1 MNVWLLLGASILAE
15 TIATSALRAS
25 EGFTKTT
32 PSLVVVAG
40 YGIAF
45 YFLSQTLGKIP
56 VGVAYAVWSGLGIV
70 LITLAAWLLYGQK
83 PDFPAVLGMTLII
96 AGVIVMNLFSKTTAH

>member
-1 MNVWLLLGASILAE
+1 MNVWLLLGASILSE

-25 EGFTKTT
+25 EGFTKTV
-32 PSLVVVAG
+32 PSIIVAVG

-56 VGVAYAVWSGLGIV
+56 VGIAYAVWSGLGIV
-70 LITLAAWLLYGQK
+70 LITLAAWVLYGQK
-83 PDFPAVLGMTLII
+83 PDLPAIVGMTLIV
-96 AGVIVMNLFSKTTAH
+96 AGVVVMNLFSKTVAH